1 MYNLTMINR
10 TPIKKHSRKL
20 FAVRATLM
28 SADIE
33 KVVRIKDSGLRKI
46 VIDSL

>member
-10 TPIKKHSRKL
+10 TPIKKHSHKL
-20 FAVRATLM
+20 VFAVRATLM

-33 KVVRIKDSGLRKI
+33 KVVRIKDSGLYRK
-46 VIDSL
+46 